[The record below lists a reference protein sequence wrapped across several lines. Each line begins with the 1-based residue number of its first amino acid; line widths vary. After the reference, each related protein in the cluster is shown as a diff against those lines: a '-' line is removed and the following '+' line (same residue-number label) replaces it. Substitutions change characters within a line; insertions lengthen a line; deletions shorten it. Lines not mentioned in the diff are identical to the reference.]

1 MNFFKKNKGNE
12 LVVQNNLPTIQ
23 VRDLKEYLVRDF
35 EEIKA
40 KEIEISNL
48 NKQIERLEKIELKY
62 NATLITLEEF
72 DARVEREKQRNQ
84 ELLEKINVQ
93 KEHIKELNEKINN
106 CAIREKQA
114 IDKINNCQN
123 VVLKEYKKELLKEI
137 KNIKGNLSKAMVYDV
152 IDSFECKIV

>member
-1 MNFFKKNKGNE
+1 MNFFKKNKENE
-12 LVVQNNLPTIQ
+12 LVVQNNLPTIP
-23 VRDLKEYLVRDF
+23 VRDLKEYLVKDF
-35 EEIKA
+35 QQIEADRIEINRLK
-40 KEIEISNL
+40 KEID
-48 NKQIERLEKIELKY
+48 RLEQIELKY

-93 KEHIKELNEKINN
+93 KEHIKELNEKIND

-123 VVLKEYKKELLKEI
+123 VVLKEYKKALLKEI
-137 KNIKGNLSKAMVYDV
+137 KNIKGNLSKKMICDI

>member
-48 NKQIERLEKIELKY
+48 NKEIEKLEKIELKY

-72 DARVEREKQRNQ
+72 DSRIEREKRKNE
-84 ELLEKINVQ
+84 ELDKKNIEL
-93 KEHIKELNEKINN
+93 KETIKELNEKIND

-114 IDKINNCQN
+114 IDKINNCQD
-123 VVLKEYKKELLKEI
+123 VVLKEYKKVLLEEI
-137 KNIKGNLSKAMVYDV
+137 KNIKGNLSKKKICDI